1 MASAVI
7 RGDVDVAFEFCAALD
22 GLLADGKLV
31 AIACAGLSRAAYLP
45 NVPAVTES
53 GLKDYEVT
61 SWNGLYAPAG
71 TPPAIIASL
80 NQAVEDVI
88 PSPDIHS
95 KAGKMGI
102 TMRRST
108 PEEMTARLKADIAKW
123 GEVID
128 KAGIAK
134 RD

>member
-1 MASAVI
+1 M
-7 RGDVDVAFEFCAALD
+7 
-22 GLLADGKLV
+22 
-31 AIACAGLSRAAYLP
+31 
-45 NVPAVTES
+45 
-53 GLKDYEVT
+53 
-61 SWNGLYAPAG
+61 
-71 TPPAIIASL
+71 
-80 NQAVEDVI
+80 EDVI

-134 RD
+134 RDETRPSSRRAKTLI